1 MRISDWSSD
10 VCSSDLD
17 AASRLAQAVGETPVF
32 DIGRRRWGMVEIVG
46 NRLQRRRSDQGDG
59 WMRGA
64 YLGPKRRIELVP
76 HQPDRAIAQKGSV
89 AHEVDGIGRIAVADH
104 DIVDLCRT
112 DPIRHFSI
120 GRIRGMR
127 SEENTS

>member
-10 VCSSDLD
+10 VCSSDL
-17 AASRLAQAVGETPVF
+17 
-32 DIGRRRWGMVEIVG
+32 
-46 NRLQRRRSDQGDG
+46 DG

-76 HQPDRAIAQKGSV
+76 HQPDRAIAQKGIV

-120 GRIRGMR
+120 GRIRGR
-127 SEENTS
+127 SEERHVGKECVSPCSTWWYTFP

>member
-1 MRISDWSSD
+1 MIRRPPRSTRTDTLFPYTTLFRSSER
-10 VCSSDLD
+10 LD

-76 HQPDRAIAQKGSV
+76 HQPAQ
-89 AHEVDGIGRIAVADH
+89 IGRASFRERV
-104 DIVDLCRT
+104 
-112 DPIRHFSI
+112 
-120 GRIRGMR
+120 GQYG
-127 SEENTS
+127 

>member
-1 MRISDWSSD
+1 MAWFWGIGARRGVRERAGSER
-10 VCSSDLD
+10 LD
-17 AASRLAQAVGETPVF
+17 AAPRLAQTVGETPVF

-76 HQPDRAIAQKGSV
+76 HQPDRAIAQKGIV
-89 AHEVDGIGRIAVADH
+89 AHEVD
-104 DIVDLCRT
+104 
-112 DPIRHFSI
+112 
-120 GRIRGMR
+120 R
-127 SEENTS
+127 SEEHTSERQSLMRISYAV

>member
-32 DIGRRRWGMVEIVG
+32 VIGRRRRGMVEIVG

-64 YLGPKRRIELVP
+64 YLGTKRRNETFP
-76 HQPDRAIAQKGSV
+76 HQPDRAIEQQGIVEPK
-89 AHEVDGIGRIAVADH
+89 VDGMV
-104 DIVDLCRT
+104 
-112 DPIRHFSI
+112 S
-120 GRIRGMR
+120 
-127 SEENTS
+127 

>member
-64 YLGPKRRIELVP
+64 YLGPKRRLELVP
-76 HQPDRAIAQKGSV
+76 HQPDRAIAQKGLVSNE
-89 AHEVDGIGRIAVADH
+89 ADGTRCNAVAAH
-104 DIVDLCRT
+104 DIMDLSRT
-112 DPIRHFSI
+112 AP
-120 GRIRGMR
+120 
-127 SEENTS
+127 TPT